1 MTQTNVESTVAPS
14 AQDKVVDVKT
24 EETKEEEYQDR
35 FLKGG
40 PSIIAYDLLE
50 GRGKA
55 NETTD
60 PDVKVYQQAKE
71 MFRKGY
77 DLCMTIPRTLEESVL
92 EKYEEDIKD
101 AAETMVNAWLLD
113 DKAAPMSE
121 RVLILGQQYEK
132 VLLKNIPEEQKE
144 GFFIKESLLF
154 SAWILHVGRQYQHCV
169 TTLTLAIDTYDDLPA
184 RVYFLR
190 ASCYFSLGKLRIGL
204 KDLEKCLQKD
214 ENFAVAYSV
223 LGAVY
228 MSLNERDNA
237 IRNFKLYLQN
247 GHPDTA
253 DTVNTLY
260 SLSILLHQKSKK
272 QQAREYYNKAK
283 AAEARFKYL
292 YGTNT
297 GMSDAKRDAVQLHE
311 TPDEASKIINSAIP
325 SKQLNNRMEQLI
337 KAGILV
343 SPYPPNPKQCSN
355 CGEAHRKEDPE
366 KSLLCCGACKSIWY
380 CSRECQVQDYKRGH
394 KTACKKSTAA
404 EKK

>member
-1 MTQTNVESTVAPS
+1 MTQSNIESPVAAPV
-14 AQDKVVDVKT
+14 QDQVVDTKV
-24 EETKEEEYQDR
+24 EELKEEEYQDR

-50 GRGKA
+50 GRGKV
-55 NETTD
+55 NETND
-60 PDVKVYQQAKE
+60 PDVKTYQQAKQL
-71 MFRKGY
+71 FRKGY
-77 DLCMTIPRTLEESVL
+77 DLCMTIPRTLDETVL
-92 EKYEEDIKD
+92 EQHEEDIKD

-132 VLLKNIPEEQKE
+132 VLLRNIPEEQKE

-169 TTLTLAIDTYDDLPA
+169 TTLTLAIDTYNDLPP
-184 RVYFLR
+184 RVFFLR

-204 KDLEKCLQKD
+204 KDLERCLEQD
-214 ENFAVAYSV
+214 ENFVVAYSV

-228 MSLNERDNA
+228 MSLNERENA
-237 IRNFKLYLQN
+237 VKNFKLYLQN

-260 SLSILLHQKSKK
+260 SLAILLHQKSKK
-272 QQAREYYNKAK
+272 TEARDYYKKAK
-283 AAEARFKYL
+283 VAEARFKHL

-311 TPDEASKIINSAIP
+311 TPDEASKIINSAMP

-355 CGEAHRKEDPE
+355 CGESHRKEDPE

-394 KTACKKSTAA
+394 KTACKQAVSEEQK
-404 EKK
+404 